1 MHYIRG
7 VKSMKAKLM
16 IIAAGLLGLAVLS
29 LTEEAL
35 ASMSYNNMTD
45 ANGNTSYCTSWCSD
59 DGVMCNTNCT

>member
-1 MHYIRG
+1 MHNIRG

-35 ASMSYNNMTD
+35 ALTPLHHVCEENAQGYTQCDYNWN
-45 ANGNTSYCTSWCSD
+45 
-59 DGVMCNTNCT
+59 